1 MPNHEPCIQGG
12 RGKKQRVA
20 SQKHT
25 SLGKEAFLISN
36 RIKPSADFHISKE
49 PSILTVK
56 CKFLKLKPI
65 LSACDRKD
73 FMRKCTILKI
83 IVKCP
88 NKKKENQGV
97 PWWLSRLETQ
107 HCYCCGLGHYC
118 GRGSN
123 PGSTTSTC
131 HRHGRKK
138 KKKERKSS

>member
-65 LSACDRKD
+65 LCGWDGKD
-73 FMRKCTILKI
+73 FMGKCTILKI
-83 IVKCP
+83 IVKWG
-88 NKKKENQGV
+88 NKKKRKSRSSLVAQQVGDPALLLLWLGSLLWQGFE
-97 PWWLSRLETQ
+97 PWLNNFHMPQAWPE
-107 HCYCCGLGHYC
+107 
-118 GRGSN
+118 
-123 PGSTTSTC
+123 
-131 HRHGRKK
+131 
-138 KKKERKSS
+138 KKKERKKI